1 MSKVKDFISKLK
13 ADKESKHKFHTS
25 PMRYLSN
32 LTADLGNKTPP
43 ADFYRIT
50 ERITAS
56 IPNKAETVLKVLLRS
71 STRIC

>member
-1 MSKVKDFISKLK
+1 MSKIKYFILKLK

-43 ADFYRIT
+43 ADFYRNT
-50 ERITAS
+50 EIITAS
-56 IPNKAETVLKVLLRS
+56 IPSKVKQ
-71 STRIC
+71 C